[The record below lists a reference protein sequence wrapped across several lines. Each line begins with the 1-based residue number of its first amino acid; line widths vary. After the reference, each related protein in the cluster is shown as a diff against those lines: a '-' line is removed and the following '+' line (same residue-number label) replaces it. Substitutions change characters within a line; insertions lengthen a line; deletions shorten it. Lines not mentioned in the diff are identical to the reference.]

1 MDARPSART
10 VRGGA
15 LRHRRFAVFWGGLLT
30 AHTGVW
36 MQTVGQG
43 WLVYRLTNTP
53 VWLGI
58 TALAFAL
65 PTIAVPL
72 ATGALADRT
81 DRLALV
87 RAAQVFSAA
96 AVGGLALLTY
106 LGVVQAWHVA
116 LYTLLQGFALALE
129 GPARHAVI
137 PSLVDR
143 DSLLGAVSLS
153 QSSYQIGGF
162 VGPALAGVLLGAFGT
177 ERLYLLFA
185 ANACAFLAFAAAITV
200 VRASAD
206 APVAGPAP
214 AGSVVEGLRYVW
226 SRDALR
232 ALLLLVTVVAVF
244 GRSYV
249 TLLPVFAQDVLRTTA
264 EGLGFLTAAPGVG
277 VIAGAAVLSAAAMR
291 RRPGRLFVA
300 AAVLY
305 AALLVAFTLAR
316 AVPTA
321 MAILVAHGFVS
332 VTLIA
337 SLSAALQLASP
348 DALRGRVMSL
358 WTIANVGL
366 QSAGAMITAGA
377 AVLVGAPL
385 AVAGGAALV
394 AITALALARPLRRLE

>member
-1 MDARPSART
+1 MDARPPART
-10 VRGGA
+10 APGGA
-15 LRHRRFAVFWGGLLT
+15 LRHRRFAVFWLGLLT

-72 ATGALADRT
+72 ASGALADRT

-87 RAAQVFSAA
+87 RAAQVFSAV

-116 LYTLLQGFALALE
+116 AYTLLQGLSLALE

-162 VGPALAGVLLGAFGT
+162 IGPALAGVLLGVFGT

-185 ANACAFLAFAAAITV
+185 ANACAFLVFAAAITV
-200 VRASAD
+200 VRASLD

-214 AGSVVEGLRYVW
+214 ASSVVEGLRYVW

-249 TLLPVFAQDVLRTTA
+249 TLLPVFARDVLHGDA
-264 EGLGFLTAAPGVG
+264 SAYGVLMAASGLGALVG
-277 VIAGAAVLSAAAMR
+277 
-291 RRPGRLFVA
+291 
-300 AAVLY
+300 
-305 AALLVAFTLAR
+305 
-316 AVPTA
+316 
-321 MAILVAHGFVS
+321 AILVSGLGSYERKGLLLLV
-332 VTLIA
+332 VTAIFGA
-337 SLSAALQLASP
+337 S
-348 DALRGRVMSL
+348 
-358 WTIANVGL
+358 
-366 QSAGAMITAGA
+366 
-377 AVLVGAPL
+377 
-385 AVAGGAALV
+385 
-394 AITALALARPLRRLE
+394 

>member
-1 MDARPSART
+1 MDARPPART
-10 VRGGA
+10 VRGGV
-15 LRHRRFAVFWGGLLT
+15 LRHRRFAVFWLGLLT
-30 AHTGVW
+30 AHTGVG

-72 ATGALADRT
+72 AIGALADRT

-116 LYTLLQGFALALE
+116 VYTLLQGLSLALE

-185 ANACAFLAFAAAITV
+185 ANACAFLVFAAAITV
-200 VRASAD
+200 VRASAG

-214 AGSVVEGLRYVW
+214 AGSVAEGLR
-226 SRDALR
+226 
-232 ALLLLVTVVAVF
+232 
-244 GRSYV
+244 
-249 TLLPVFAQDVLRTTA
+249 
-264 EGLGFLTAAPGVG
+264 
-277 VIAGAAVLSAAAMR
+277 
-291 RRPGRLFVA
+291 
-300 AAVLY
+300 Y

-316 AVPTA
+316 ALPTA
-321 MAILVAHGFVS
+321 MALLVAHGFIS

-377 AVLVGAPL
+377 AALVGAPL
-385 AVAGGAALV
+385 AVAGGAVLV
-394 AITALALARPLRRLE
+394 TITALALARPLRRLE